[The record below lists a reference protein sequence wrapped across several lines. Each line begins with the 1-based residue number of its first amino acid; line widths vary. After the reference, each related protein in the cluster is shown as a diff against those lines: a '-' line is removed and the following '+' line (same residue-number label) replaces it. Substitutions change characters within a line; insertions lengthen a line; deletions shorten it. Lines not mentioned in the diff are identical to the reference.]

1 MSGKRA
7 SRIPRLRGA
16 AAAFHDAR
24 LFQIVFLAV
33 LLSAGAYFRDFS
45 VRSAQVALTFLAA
58 LSTQALCARLWR
70 RETVGTPSAII
81 TATGLSLL
89 LRADNLVAH
98 PAAAV
103 ASIAGKFVIR
113 YRSKHLFNPANLGVI
128 LSLLFLPGTWV
139 SPGQWGDDVAAAGW
153 FGALGTIVVHRARR
167 ADVSVAFLAFWGGAL
182 AQRVFWLGQP
192 WAVWL
197 HQIESG
203 ALLLF
208 AFFMISDPMTIPNH
222 RRGRVAHAAL
232 VAAIAYTWQFHL
244 HRPNALLWALFLAA
258 PTVPVCDRLF
268 PAAKYQWTHEGEPY
282 ETFPEAPARDRE
294 PLRGD
299 VGRAA

>member
-7 SRIPRLRGA
+7 SRIPKLGA
-16 AAAFHDAR
+16 VAGAFRDAR
-24 LFQIVFLAV
+24 CFQILFLAV

-45 VRSAQVALTFLAA
+45 VRPAQVGLTFLAA

-70 RETVGTPSAII
+70 RETVGAPSAII
-81 TATGLSLL
+81 TATSLSLL

-98 PAAAV
+98 PASAV
-103 ASIAGKFVIR
+103 AAIAGKFVLR
-113 YRSKHLFNPANLGVI
+113 YRGKHLFNPANLGVI
-128 LSLLFLPGTWV
+128 LSLLLLPGTWV

-153 FGALGTIVVHRARR
+153 FVALGAIVVHRAHRG
-167 ADVSVAFLAFWGGAL
+167 DVSVAFLAFWGTAL
-182 AQRVFWLGQP
+182 ALRVLWLGQR

-222 RRGRVAHAAL
+222 KRGRIAHAAL
-232 VAAIAYTWQFHL
+232 VVAIAYAWQFHL
-244 HRPNALLWALFLAA
+244 YRPNALLWALFLAA
-258 PTVPVCDRLF
+258 PTVPVWDRLF
-268 PAAKYQWTHEGEPY
+268 PAAKYQWTRKGEPD
-282 ETFPEAPARDRE
+282 ETFSEAPARDRE
-294 PLRGD
+294 PLRGGA
-299 VGRAA
+299 VRAA